1 MNRSVPAA
9 PPATPVPPA
18 PATGPVP
25 PKASGAAPPRH
36 PAGLPVPP
44 SNGAAPPGPVTAP
57 LPVVPAAG
65 VTAPLAAVT
74 GAEGFIGS
82 HLVEA
87 LVSSGH
93 RVRAMAQYNS
103 FSSFGWLEALPAEV
117 MDRVEVVLGDVRD
130 PGSVHAL
137 VEGAETVYHLAA
149 LIAIPYSYRAPHSY
163 VETNVTGTLNVLEAV
178 RRLGTARLVHT
189 STSETYGTARTVPI
203 TEDHPIVTQS
213 PYAASK
219 AGGDRLADSYHASFG
234 TPVVTLRPFN
244 TFGPRQSMR
253 AVIPTVIGQLAAGR
267 RTVTLGDLRPTR
279 DFTYVEDTAAAFLAV
294 GTAPAERVI
303 GRTFNAGT
311 GGEISVGDLVTLIGK
326 LMDTEVSV
334 RADEQRVRPAASEV
348 MRLVCDASRLR
359 AATGWAPAHGL
370 EAGLRRTI
378 AFFRDPA
385 NLARYKTD
393 RYNV

>member
-1 MNRSVPAA
+1 MSQNSF
-9 PPATPVPPA
+9 AT
-18 PATGPVP
+18 AT
-25 PKASGAAPPRH
+25 A
-36 PAGLPVPP
+36 
-44 SNGAAPPGPVTAP
+44 TA
-57 LPVVPAAG
+57 
-65 VTAPLAAVT
+65 TATVAVT

-87 LVSSGH
+87 LVATGH
-93 RVRAMAQYNS
+93 RVRAMVQYNS
-103 FSSFGWLEALPAEV
+103 FSSFGWLETLPNEV
-117 MDRVEVVLGDVRD
+117 MANVEVVLGDVRD
-130 PGSVHAL
+130 PGSVNGLLRGTEA
-137 VEGAETVYHLAA
+137 VYHLAA

-178 RRLGTARLVHT
+178 RHLEIPRLVHT

-203 TEDHPIVTQS
+203 TEDHPVNTRS

-253 AVIPTVIGQLAAGR
+253 AVIPTVIGQVAAGR
-267 RTVTLGDLRPTR
+267 TTITLGDLRPTR
-279 DFTYVEDTAAAFLAV
+279 DFTFVKDTAAAFLAV
-294 GTAPAERVI
+294 GTAPAADVV
-303 GRTFNAGT
+303 GHTFNAGT
-311 GGEISVGDLVTLIGK
+311 GGEISVGDLSVLVGK
-326 LMDTEVSV
+326 LMDTVLDV
-334 RADEQRVRPAASEV
+334 REDAQRVRPADSEV

-359 AATGWAPAHGL
+359 AATGWTPAHTLEDGL
-370 EAGLRRTI
+370 EHTI

-393 RYNV
+393 LYNV